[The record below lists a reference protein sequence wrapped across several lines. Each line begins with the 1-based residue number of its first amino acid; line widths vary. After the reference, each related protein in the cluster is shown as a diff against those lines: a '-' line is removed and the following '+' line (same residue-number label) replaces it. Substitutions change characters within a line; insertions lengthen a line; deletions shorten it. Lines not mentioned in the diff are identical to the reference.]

1 MELRNKVWHK
11 IKETDAFYRCA
22 ERYISAQNI
31 MSRIYIILIP
41 TLSALCILLA
51 QLNLMQ
57 ATTIVACLTF
67 FSSFFKMIFPKILLS
82 DLKIYQLKELGLFF
96 ENCREK
102 LEDLMSKIDRN
113 EISDQECEI
122 EMQRI
127 SPELINKKSELNNL
141 ILWIPPCEKKKI
153 QKLSEEYLLNVHFN
167 KYN

>member
-102 LEDLMSKIDRN
+102 LEDLMSKNR
-113 EISDQECEI
+113 
-122 EMQRI
+122 
-127 SPELINKKSELNNL
+127 
-141 ILWIPPCEKKKI
+141 
-153 QKLSEEYLLNVHFN
+153 
-167 KYN
+167 